1 MVLTSMA
8 PPRPSAAGVV
18 SSIRLV
24 RSREG
29 IPSMK
34 LEDGT
39 GEQGFAHERGG
50 ENGRSTAET
59 AEADPYKVDEP
70 VGRSVFRID
79 SLTPMKSPRQLLVE

>member
-50 ENGRSTAET
+50 RTDARQQRRQRRILTRLMSRWEGACSESTAL
-59 AEADPYKVDEP
+59 
-70 VGRSVFRID
+70 RR
-79 SLTPMKSPRQLLVE
+79 